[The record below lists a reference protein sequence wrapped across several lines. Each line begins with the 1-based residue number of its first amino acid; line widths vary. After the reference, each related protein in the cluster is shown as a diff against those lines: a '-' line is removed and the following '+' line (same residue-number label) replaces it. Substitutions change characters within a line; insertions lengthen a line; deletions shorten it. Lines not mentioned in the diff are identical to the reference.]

1 MDETNTILVIEDDAT
16 LLETLVYN
24 LENQGYNVLS
34 ADHGRTGLTLA
45 LEEKPDLLVLDVM
58 LPGLDGVEIC
68 RIVRQK
74 HMMPIIMLTARSGE
88 VDKIVGLEMG
98 ADDYLIK
105 PFSMR
110 ELLARIKVQLRRTRM
125 MRESFAQQN
134 SAEVVELSKTT
145 LQFDNLAIDID
156 RREVRLNDLPI
167 TMKPREFDL
176 LLFLARNKGVAVS
189 RDLILDRVWGWES
202 VGTSSRTV
210 DVHIRWLR
218 EKIEPD
224 PKYAQRIVT
233 VRGIGYRFDG

>member
-1 MDETNTILVIEDDAT
+1 MNKTNTILVIEDDAT

-24 LENQGYNVLS
+24 LEHQGYKVLS
-34 ADHGRTGLTLA
+34 ADDGRIGLA
-45 LEEKPDLLVLDVM
+45 LALQEKPDLIVLDIM

-74 HMMPIIMLTARSGE
+74 HMMPIIMLTARTGE
-88 VDKIVGLEMG
+88 VDKLVGLEMG

-110 ELLARIKVQLRRTRM
+110 ELLARVKVQLRRTRM
-125 MRESFAQQN
+125 MHESFAQQN
-134 SAEVVELSKTT
+134 EDRTIATPPKT
-145 LQFDNLAIDID
+145 LQFDNLTIDID
-156 RREVRLNDLPI
+156 RREVRLDEHPV
-167 TMKPREFDL
+167 TMKPREYDL

-224 PKYAQRIVT
+224 TQSAQRIVT